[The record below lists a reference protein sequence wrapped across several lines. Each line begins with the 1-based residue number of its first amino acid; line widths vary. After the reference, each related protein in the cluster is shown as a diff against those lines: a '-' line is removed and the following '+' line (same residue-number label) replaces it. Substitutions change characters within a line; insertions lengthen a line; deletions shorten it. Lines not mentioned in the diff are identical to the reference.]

1 MKKTILNASNGE
13 IWLPKLKSMRILDLA
28 NIFSER
34 YSKPVKIIGMR
45 PGEKLHEDLIS
56 IPESYRVFQEGEFFR
71 MSPAYSMDSINE
83 QNFSYSSEQNVLSKV
98 DLEEYLESLSI
109 FQQSIDQF
117 FVGPQIEE
125 IRTK

>member
-1 MKKTILNASNGE
+1 MQGGE
-13 IWLPKLKSMRILDLA
+13 IFVPKIPSIKITDAAKYLLPNYTK
-28 NIFSER
+28 
-34 YSKPVKIIGMR
+34 KIIGIR

-98 DLEEYLESLSI
+98 D
-109 FQQSIDQF
+109 
-117 FVGPQIEE
+117 
-125 IRTK
+125 